1 MHLKSIFESL
11 IVFAVM
17 TVILLPARLVF
28 VEYVTDNWLGSFGII
43 SAISLFVII
52 LARKKKLGLFG
63 EMLERQ
69 IYKFQKGKRGLVVFG
84 ESIFLLLILGGMIFA
99 IDQGNSVHSDIN
111 TQNIQNI
118 PNSSSQIVDY
128 TNKWSA
134 SDWINGFLMAPI
146 AFVTAFPE
154 MSAAIASIDQRLDGW
169 LMHFYTVGFVE
180 YVELLGIFLFY
191 RFSFNRITKIPK
203 KTVYSKMPIV

>member
-1 MHLKSIFESL
+1 MKSIFESL
-11 IVFAVM
+11 IVFAIM
-17 TVILLPARLVF
+17 TCILLPARLVF
-28 VEYVTDNWLGSFGII
+28 VEYVTDDWLGSFGII

-52 LARKKKLGLFG
+52 LARKKKLGFFG

-84 ESIFLLLILGGMIFA
+84 ESVFLLLILGVMIFA
-99 IDQGNSVHSDIN
+99 IDQGNTVYSDIN

-118 PNSSSQIVDY
+118 PNSSSQIIDY
-128 TNKWSA
+128 TEKWTA

-146 AFVTAFPE
+146 AFVTVFPE
-154 MSAAIASIDQRLDGW
+154 MSAVIASIDQRLDGW

-191 RFSFNRITKIPK
+191 RISFNRITKIPT